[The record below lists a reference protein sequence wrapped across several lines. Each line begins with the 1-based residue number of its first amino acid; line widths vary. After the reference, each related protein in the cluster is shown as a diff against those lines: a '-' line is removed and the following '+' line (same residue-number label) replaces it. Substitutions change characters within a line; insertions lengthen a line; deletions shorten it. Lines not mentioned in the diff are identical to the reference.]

1 MPYHKMHLKQDYFR
15 KEFLYAMF
23 IGHVTYM
30 HYFKLAKFYYC
41 KKLVVQK
48 SMRKVVQNSK
58 DGST

>member
-1 MPYHKMHLKQDYFR
+1 
-15 KEFLYAMF
+15 MF